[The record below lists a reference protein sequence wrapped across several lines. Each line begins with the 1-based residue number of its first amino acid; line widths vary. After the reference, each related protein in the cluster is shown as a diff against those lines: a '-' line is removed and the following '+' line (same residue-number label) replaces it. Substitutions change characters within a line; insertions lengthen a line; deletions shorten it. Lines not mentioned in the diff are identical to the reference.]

1 MKLEHDLKFINVF
14 ENTSLVD
21 LYPIQFGYEACLPTH
36 SVPISKYNNYLFH
49 YVAEGSGYLHSEKKG
64 HNVKVESNSGF
75 LILPDMVSNYRADT
89 DNPWKYYWIEFNGI
103 KAKRFLKEAGL
114 DLDNQIYEVIDQEAH
129 KKIIKTFENLLKNA
143 ENSEAYI
150 ISQVY
155 LLMDTIIKNSKNKVS
170 LAEPS
175 SIKNF
180 YIKEAISY
188 ITNNFHKH
196 ITVKEIANHCNLNRS
211 YLTRLFKNE
220 FDMTLSNFLHEIK
233 LKKASEL
240 LLNQELTVEEVAD
253 LIGYAN
259 QFSFSTA
266 FKNYYG
272 FSPSEW
278 RNR

>member
-1 MKLEHDLKFINVF
+1 
-14 ENTSLVD
+14 
-21 LYPIQFGYEACLPTH
+21 
-36 SVPISKYNNYLFH
+36 
-49 YVAEGSGYLHSEKKG
+49 
-64 HNVKVESNSGF
+64 
-75 LILPDMVSNYRADT
+75 MVSNYRADT